1 MPVDRPYYM
10 ERLFSAK
17 DEPFI
22 KVITGV
28 RRCGKSTLLDMFEG
42 CLLNAGVPEGNIVRL
57 NFDSRKTRRSATD
70 ADSLYDLVVGRMG
83 PGRNYILLDE
93 IQNIKDWEDALI
105 FMFTDLDADLYV
117 TGSNAMM
124 RPPDIGTKLV
134 GRYLD
139 IHVLPLT
146 FGEYLDF
153 VPNEGELI
161 DLFEEYIANGGF
173 PAVALTRP
181 ELKAAALDGIFNT
194 ILELDVDLK
203 NEVRDKALMRDL
215 AEYLIEN
222 IGCTVSFDNITD
234 HIERGGRSVSPNTV
248 SNYVLMMEKA
258 FLLYRVGRTD
268 VKGKKRLKTLGKYYV
283 VDTGVRETLIGSW
296 TDDRGKI
303 MENIVHNEL
312 RKRGYEVSVGK
323 VGEFEIDFIAAKHRE
338 RIYIQVAYSASD
350 PGVLERELRPLKGIK
365 DNYPK
370 LLLTM
375 DRAGPDNYDGVK
387 NRNLMK
393 WLLSEETSG

>member
-1 MPVDRPYYM
+1 MPVDRPYYL

-28 RRCGKSTLLDMFEG
+28 RRCGKSTLLDMLEER
-42 CLLNAGVPEGNIVRL
+42 LLNTGVPQDNIVRL
-57 NFDSRKTRRSATD
+57 NFDSRETRRSATD
-70 ADSLYDLVVGRMG
+70 ADSLYDLVAGRMG
-83 PGRNYILLDE
+83 PGRNYVLLDE

-105 FMFTDLDADLYV
+105 FMFTDFDADLYV

-124 RPPDIGTKLV
+124 RPPDVGSKLV

-139 IHVLPLT
+139 IHVLPLS
-146 FGEYLDF
+146 FEEYLDF
-153 VPNEGELI
+153 VPNGGELI
-161 DLFEEYIANGGF
+161 DSFEEYVTNGGF
-173 PAVALTRP
+173 PAVALTKP

-194 ILELDVDLK
+194 ILELDVSLK

-222 IGCTVSFDNITD
+222 IGCSASFDNIND
-234 HIERGGRSVSPNTV
+234 HIGRGGRTVSPNTV
-248 SNYVLMMEKA
+248 SNYVLMLEKA
-258 FLLYRVGRTD
+258 FLLYRVGRMD

-283 VDTGVRETLIGSW
+283 VDTGIREMLIGSW
-296 TDDRGKI
+296 TDDRGKV
-303 MENIVHNEL
+303 MENLVHHEL
-312 RKRGYEVSVGK
+312 RKRGYNVSVGK
-323 VGEFEIDFIAAKHRE
+323 VGEYEVDFIAAKHRE

-350 PGVLERELRPLKGIK
+350 PNVLERELRPLRGIK
-365 DNYPK
+365 DSHPK

-375 DRAGPDNYDGVK
+375 DRAGPDNYDGIR